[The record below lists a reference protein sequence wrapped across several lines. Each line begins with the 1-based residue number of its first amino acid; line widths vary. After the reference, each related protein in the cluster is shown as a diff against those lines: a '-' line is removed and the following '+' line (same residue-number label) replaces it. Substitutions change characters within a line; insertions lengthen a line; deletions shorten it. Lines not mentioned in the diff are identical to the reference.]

1 MILQNRVA
9 FPMKVKYLLHS
20 ISDNFTADKS
30 ILSAV
35 FLLRFL
41 QKPAYSECHQSPEPA
56 ISHLDK
62 SLML

>member
-30 ILSAV
+30 IFDMIPL
-35 FLLRFL
+35 
-41 QKPAYSECHQSPEPA
+41 K
-56 ISHLDK
+56 
-62 SLML
+62 